1 MARCVRDRVRACVRV
16 LLLQAQLQVALE
28 QLSQLRALHRQA
40 TSACRQSQLQ
50 PAAAGGGGGGG
61 GEGDGA
67 TAQEVA
73 RLRSALA
80 AEEARGSQLS
90 ATLQEKE
97 LELAATRCGGPCV
110 LFGGRS
116 D

>member
-1 MARCVRDRVRACVRV
+1 VRV

-28 QLSQLRALHRQA
+28 QLEQLRALHRQA
-40 TSACRQSQLQ
+40 TSACRRQL
-50 PAAAGGGGGGG
+50 PPAAAVAAAAAAGGGGGGG
-61 GEGDGA
+61 GRGGEVGGA

-80 AEEARGSQLS
+80 AEEARVSQLS
-90 ATLQEKE
+90 ATLREKE
-97 LELAATRCGGPCV
+97 LELAATRCGGRCV
-110 LFGGRS
+110 LFGGRF

>member
-1 MARCVRDRVRACVRV
+1 VRV

-28 QLSQLRALHRQA
+28 QLEQLRALHRQA
-40 TSACRQSQLQ
+40 TSACRRQL
-50 PAAAGGGGGGG
+50 PPAAAVAAAAAAGGGGGGG
-61 GEGDGA
+61 GGGEVGGA

-80 AEEARGSQLS
+80 AEEARVSQLS
-90 ATLQEKE
+90 ATLREKE
-97 LELAATRCGGPCV
+97 LELAATRCGGRCV
-110 LFGGRS
+110 LFGGRF